1 MGRASRSVYALSI
14 KVFLRKK
21 KMATN
26 RTNDEWIADLANPGP
41 EQEAALA
48 NLRLIIARGLPYAL
62 SKWLSSADPLLEAL
76 VEETTQETLLRV
88 LSHLHTFEGRS
99 KFTTW
104 VHKIAVRNA
113 ITELRRKRWKD
124 TSLDDLLE
132 GDGGMEGLSLM
143 TEPGPSPETS
153 TEQTELMA
161 QVQHLIAEELTEK
174 QRNAIVAIRIHGMPV
189 EEVASRMGMTR
200 NALYKLIH
208 DARLRLKQRLEETGM
223 TVDELLASFE
233 D

>member
-1 MGRASRSVYALSI
+1 MTVSRS
-14 KVFLRKK
+14 
-21 KMATN
+21 
-26 RTNDEWIADLANPGP
+26 NDEWIRDLSEPGLP
-41 EQEAALA
+41 QEAALA
-48 NLRLIIARGLPYAL
+48 DLREIIVRGLPYAL
-62 SKWLSSADPLLEAL
+62 SKWLSPSDPQFQAL

-88 LSHLHTFEGRS
+88 LSHLHTFQGRS

-124 TSLDDLLE
+124 TSLEDLLE
-132 GDGGMEGLSLM
+132 GNGAMEGLSIM
-143 TEPGPSPETS
+143 ADVGPGPEVS
-153 TEQTELMA
+153 TEQSELLE
-161 QVQHLIAEELTEK
+161 QVRKIIAEELTDK

-208 DARLRLKQRLEETGM
+208 DARLKLKQRMTETGLPPEQ
-223 TVDELLASFE
+223 VLASFE
-233 D
+233 VS

>member
-1 MGRASRSVYALSI
+1 M
-14 KVFLRKK
+14 
-21 KMATN
+21 TEN
-26 RTNDEWIADLANPGP
+26 RTNDEWIADLGAPGP
-41 EQEAALA
+41 DQEAALA
-48 NLRLIIARGLPYAL
+48 DLRVVVARGLPYAL
-62 SKWLSSADPLLEAL
+62 SKWLSLSDPQLEAL

-104 VHKIAVRNA
+104 VHKIAVRIA

-132 GDGGMEGLSLM
+132 GNGAMEGISLM
-143 TEPGPSPETS
+143 AEPGPSPEST
-153 TEQTELMA
+153 TEQAELMQ
-161 QVQHLIAEELTEK
+161 QVQRIISEELTEK
-174 QRNAIVAIRIHGMPV
+174 QSNAIIAIRIHGMAV

-208 DARLRLKQRLEETGM
+208 DARLRLKSRLEETGL
-223 TVDELLASFE
+223 TAEELLASFE

>member
-1 MGRASRSVYALSI
+1 
-14 KVFLRKK
+14 
-21 KMATN
+21 
-26 RTNDEWIADLANPGP
+26 
-41 EQEAALA
+41 
-48 NLRLIIARGLPYAL
+48 
-62 SKWLSSADPLLEAL
+62 L

-104 VHKIAVRNA
+104 VHKIAVRIA

-132 GDGGMEGLSLM
+132 GEGAMEGLGVM
-143 TEPGPSPETS
+143 AEGGPGPETT
-153 TEQTELMA
+153 TEQSELMG
-161 QVQHLIAEELTEK
+161 QVQRIIAEELTEK

-189 EEVASRMGMTR
+189 EEVARRMDMTR

-208 DARLRLKQRLEETGM
+208 DARLSLKSRLEETGLS
-223 TVDELLASFE
+223 VEELLATFE

>member
-1 MGRASRSVYALSI
+1 
-14 KVFLRKK
+14 
-21 KMATN
+21 MATN
-26 RTNDEWIADLANPGP
+26 RTNDEWKADLATPGP
-41 EQEAALA
+41 DQEAALA
-48 NLRLIIARGLPYAL
+48 DLRVIIARGLPYAL
-62 SKWLSSADPLLEAL
+62 SKWLSTSDPLLEAL

-132 GDGGMEGLSLM
+132 GEGSMAGMSM
-143 TEPGPSPETS
+143 MAEPGPSPETS
-153 TEQTELMA
+153 TEQAELMEE
-161 QVQHLIAEELTEK
+161 VGRIISEELTEK

-200 NALYKLIH
+200 NAMYKLIH

-223 TVDELLASFE
+223 SVDELLASF
-233 D
+233 DD